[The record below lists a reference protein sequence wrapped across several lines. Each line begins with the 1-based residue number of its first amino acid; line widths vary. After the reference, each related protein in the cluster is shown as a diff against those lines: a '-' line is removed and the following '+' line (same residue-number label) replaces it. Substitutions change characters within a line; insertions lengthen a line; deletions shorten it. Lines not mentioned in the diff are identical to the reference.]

1 MAVWREAWIGRSA
14 PEAAAWRR
22 MRGEGPAASQ
32 GYPGQGLGP
41 ATSAQGWQRQRPRP
55 RPAAEAKGVAGGR
68 GVEGVAL

>member
-1 MAVWREAWIGRSA
+1 MAVWREAWIGCSA

-22 MRGEGPAASQ
+22 MRGEGPAASR
-32 GYPGQGLGP
+32 GYPEQGLGP
-41 ATSAQGWQRQRPRP
+41 ATSAQGWQRQRP